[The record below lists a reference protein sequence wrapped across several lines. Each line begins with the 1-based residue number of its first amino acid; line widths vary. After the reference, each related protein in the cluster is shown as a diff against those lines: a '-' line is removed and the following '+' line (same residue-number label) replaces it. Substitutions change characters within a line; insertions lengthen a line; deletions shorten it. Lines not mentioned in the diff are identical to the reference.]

1 MHSAKFEEI
10 SLLVRSAEVSLFIGS
25 GFSLKAGAPSAS
37 YLVNSLARLFPKGY
51 KKGLRYLP
59 LDDIASEYVK
69 LCQGNREPLM
79 EFLRKKMDFKRTDL
93 SDHLALSRVPHFQN
107 IFTTNYDTLLEDC
120 YPETEVKIVRCNA
133 DCSISDKPVNIYKVH
148 GDLLC
153 QEQVVITRQDYDELL
168 SSKRNE
174 MVWNRVIDAFASS
187 DIVFL
192 GYGLNDSNV
201 QILLK
206 HVSETLGE
214 NRRKVFL
221 IAPGLTEEKVAELTV
236 CDVKYVDA
244 YAEEFLA
251 SLTADL
257 KDNVFSDFVSG
268 RVPKDIALRFF
279 DYYRIK
285 AALEYSD
292 GKMVVKSID
301 PADESVPQTIN
312 FTAKGNPD
320 YFKNPSAFDFESL
333 AERSNTLKVPSV
345 KVDKDS
351 IVSFER
357 RINGVK
363 VMGTDEIG
371 TVEIGPA
378 TIAEGRM
385 DVVASEMDFI
395 ENVDYKT
402 YKSGNNLVLSI
413 DTPLCDLDLIWE
425 FVDGQFINCSVKT
438 LYKDDY
444 GQYEKA
450 VSWTKFFMAMFG
462 GQEIQFGERV
472 KGRINPALYPGF
484 VKKFRK
490 SLDYYENIRKIEIL
504 RKKVFSRHDKYE
516 EGAEDVSS
524 MVLHLLAEDSV
535 EEKLNM
541 KGRIEFVAN
550 PGVEI
555 PAVSEGNVPSDFF
568 AIRLSQTTEQD
579 VELNGANFGRITKL
593 KDLTK
598 GHIERVYEKD
608 GKRMASIAPDE
619 DHWVVR
625 YVKAENEK
633 VLLEQ

>member
-1 MHSAKFEEI
+1 MCTGKFEEI
-10 SLLVRSAEVSLFIGS
+10 NLLVRSSEVSLFIGS
-25 GFSLKAGAPSAS
+25 GFSLKAGAPSAPD
-37 YLVNSLARLFPKGY
+37 LVKSLARHFPKGY

-69 LCQGNREPLM
+69 FHQGDREPLM
-79 EFLRKKMDFKRTDL
+79 EFLKKEMSFKRTDL
-93 SDHLALSRVPHFQN
+93 SDHQALSRIPHFRN

-120 YPETEVKIVRCNA
+120 YPPADTKIVRCNA
-133 DCSISDKPVNIYKVH
+133 DCSLSDKPVNIYKVH

-153 QEQVVITRQDYDELL
+153 SEQIVITRQDYDELL

-221 IAPGLTEEKVAELTV
+221 IAPGLTEEKAAELTTYN
-236 CDVKYVDA
+236 VKYVDA

-251 SLTADL
+251 SLTANL

-268 RVPKDIALRFF
+268 RVPKEVALRFF

-285 AALEYSD
+285 AALEYGD
-292 GKMVVKSID
+292 RKIVVKNIN
-301 PADESVPQTIN
+301 PADETVPQTIH
-312 FTAKGNPD
+312 FTTKGKLD
-320 YFKNPSAFDFESL
+320 YFKDPSTFDFESR
-333 AERSNTLKVPSV
+333 AERSKTLKIPTV

-351 IVSFER
+351 IVSFEI

-371 TVEIGPA
+371 AVEIGPA
-378 TIAEGRM
+378 TIAEGKI
-385 DVVASEMDFI
+385 DVVAPEMGFI

-402 YKSGNNLVLSI
+402 YKSGNNLVLSL
-413 DTPLCDLDLIWE
+413 DTPLCDLDFIWE
-425 FVDGQFINCSVKT
+425 FKEGRFINCSVKT
-438 LYKDDY
+438 LYKEDY

-450 VSWTKFFMAMFG
+450 VSWTKFFIALFR
-462 GQEIQFGERV
+462 GQEIQIGEQV
-472 KGRINPALYPGF
+472 KGRINPALYSGF
-484 VKKFRK
+484 EKKFRK
-490 SLDYYENIRKIEIL
+490 SLDYYENVRRIEIQ

-524 MVLHLLAEDSV
+524 MILHLLAEDSV

-541 KGRIEFVAN
+541 KGRIEFVAK
-550 PGVEI
+550 PGVEL
-555 PAVSEGNVPSDFF
+555 PAVSDVNVPTNFF
-568 AIRLSQTTEQD
+568 AIRLSQTTEED
-579 VELNGANFGRITKL
+579 VELNGVNFGKITKL

-598 GHIERVYEKD
+598 GHIERVYEKE
-608 GKRMASIAPDE
+608 GKRMATIAPDE

-625 YVKAENEK
+625 YVKGDK
-633 VLLEQ
+633 DQ

>member
-1 MHSAKFEEI
+1 MNSAKFEEI
-10 SLLVRSAEVSLFIGS
+10 NLLVRSAEVSLFIGS

-37 YLVNSLARLFPKGY
+37 NLVYSLARLFPKGY

-69 LCQGNREPLM
+69 YCQGNREALM
-79 EFLRKKMDFKRTDL
+79 EFLGKKMNFKRQDL
-93 SDHLALSRVPHFQN
+93 SDHLALSSIPHFRN
-107 IFTTNYDTLLEDC
+107 IFTTNYDTLLENS

-133 DCSISDKPVNIYKVH
+133 DCSLSDKPVNIYKVH
-148 GDLLC
+148 GDLRC
-153 QEQVVITRQDYDELL
+153 PEQVVITRQDYDELL

-206 HVSETLGE
+206 HVTDVLGE

-221 IAPGLTEEKVAELTV
+221 IAPDLPEEKVAELTMY
-236 CDVKYVDA
+236 DVKYVDA
-244 YAEEFLA
+244 YAEEFLT

-268 RVPKDIALRFF
+268 RILKDIALRFF

-285 AALEYSD
+285 AVLEYCD
-292 GKMVVKSID
+292 GKVVVKSIN
-301 PADESVPQTIN
+301 PADETVPQTIS
-312 FTAKGNPD
+312 FTAKGKPD
-320 YFKNPSAFDFESL
+320 YFKDPSAFDFESL
-333 AERSNTLKVPSV
+333 AERSETLKVPTV

-378 TIAEGRM
+378 TIADGKI
-385 DVVASEMDFI
+385 DVVASEMGFI

-402 YKSGNNLVLSI
+402 YKSGNNLVLSL
-413 DTPLCDLDLIWE
+413 DTPLCNLDFIWE
-425 FVDGQFINCSVKT
+425 FVEGKLINCSVKT

-450 VSWTKFFMAMFG
+450 VSWTKFFIALFG
-462 GQEIQFGERV
+462 GQEIQLGEQV

-490 SLDYYENIRKIEIL
+490 SLDYYENVRRIEIQ

-516 EGAEDVSS
+516 EGAEEVSS
-524 MVLHLLAEDSV
+524 MVLHLLTEDSV
-535 EEKLNM
+535 EEMLNM

-555 PAVSEGNVPSDFF
+555 PDVSEGSAPVNYF
-568 AIRLSQTTEQD
+568 AIRLSQTTERD
-579 VELNGANFGRITKL
+579 VELNGVNFGKITKL

-608 GKRMASIAPDE
+608 GKRMASVAPDE

-625 YVKAENEK
+625 YVRGGDERE
-633 VLLEQ
+633 LLEL

>member
-1 MHSAKFEEI
+1 MSSGKFEEI
-10 SLLVRSAEVSLFIGS
+10 NYLIRSAEVSLFIGS
-25 GFSLKAGAPSAS
+25 GLSLKAGAPSAS
-37 YLVNSLARLFPKGY
+37 NLVNSLARLFPKGY

-69 LCQGNREPLM
+69 QCQGNRAPLT
-79 EFLRKKMDFKRTDL
+79 EFLRKKMNFRRKNL
-93 SDHLALSRVPHFQN
+93 SDHQELSRIPHFRN

-120 YPETEVKIVRCNA
+120 YPSTETKIVRCNA
-133 DCSISDKPVNIYKVH
+133 DCSLSDKPVNIYKVH
-148 GDLLC
+148 GDLMC
-153 QEQVVITRQDYDELL
+153 PEQIVITRQDYDELL

-174 MVWNRVIDAFASS
+174 MVWNRVIDAFAST

-206 HVSETLGE
+206 HVTEALGD

-221 IAPGLTEEKVAELTV
+221 IAPGLTEEKVAELTLY
-236 CDVKYVDA
+236 DVKYVDA
-244 YAEEFLA
+244 YAEEFLT
-251 SLTADL
+251 SLTKDL

-268 RVPKDIALRFF
+268 KVPKDIALRFF
-279 DYYRIK
+279 DCYRIK
-285 AALEYSD
+285 SAIEYSD
-292 GKMVVKSID
+292 GRMVVKSID
-301 PADESVPQTIN
+301 PADETVPQTIH
-312 FTAKGNPD
+312 FTAKGEPV
-320 YFKNPSAFDFESL
+320 YFKDPSSFDFESL
-333 AERSNTLKVPSV
+333 AERSETLKVPTV
-345 KVDKDS
+345 KVNKDS

-363 VMGTDEIG
+363 VMGTDGIG

-378 TIAEGRM
+378 TIAEGKI
-385 DVVASEMDFI
+385 DVVAPEMGFI

-402 YKSGNNLVLSI
+402 YKSSNNLVLSL
-413 DTPLCDLDLIWE
+413 DTPLCILDFIWE
-425 FVDGQFINCSVKT
+425 FVDGKFINCSIKT
-438 LYKDDY
+438 RYKDDY

-450 VSWTKFFMAMFG
+450 VSWTKFFMALFG
-462 GQEIQFGERV
+462 GQEIQLGEQV

-490 SLDYYENIRKIEIL
+490 SLDYYENVKMIEVQ

-516 EGAEDVSS
+516 EGAEEVSN
-524 MVLHLLAEDSV
+524 MVLHLLLEDSV
-535 EEKLNM
+535 EEQLNM

-555 PAVSEGNVPSDFF
+555 LNASGGNSTVDYF
-568 AIRLSQTTEQD
+568 AIRLSQTTEHD
-579 VELNGANFGRITKL
+579 VELNGVFFGKITKL

-598 GHIERVYEKD
+598 GHIERVYTKE
-608 GKRMASIAPDE
+608 GKRMAAIAPDE

-625 YVKAENEK
+625 YVKEWNEGK
-633 VLLEQ
+633 SLEQ

>member
-1 MHSAKFEEI
+1 
-10 SLLVRSAEVSLFIGS
+10 
-25 GFSLKAGAPSAS
+25 
-37 YLVNSLARLFPKGY
+37 
-51 KKGLRYLP
+51 
-59 LDDIASEYVK
+59 
-69 LCQGNREPLM
+69 
-79 EFLRKKMDFKRTDL
+79 
-93 SDHLALSRVPHFQN
+93 
-107 IFTTNYDTLLEDC
+107 
-120 YPETEVKIVRCNA
+120 
-133 DCSISDKPVNIYKVH
+133 
-148 GDLLC
+148 
-153 QEQVVITRQDYDELL
+153 
-168 SSKRNE
+168 

>member
-1 MHSAKFEEI
+1 MCSGKFEEI
-10 SLLVRSAEVSLFIGS
+10 NLLVRSAEVSLFIGS

-37 YLVNSLARLFPKGY
+37 NLVNSLAHLFPKGY

-69 LCQGNREPLM
+69 LCQGTREPLI
-79 EFLRKKMDFKRTDL
+79 EFLRKKMDFKRKDL
-93 SDHLALSRVPHFQN
+93 SDHRALCRIPHFRN
-107 IFTTNYDTLLEDC
+107 IFTTNYDTLLEDS
-120 YPETEVKIVRCNA
+120 YVVAEVKIVRSNA
-133 DCSISDKPVNIYKVH
+133 DCSLSDKPVNIHKVH
-148 GDLLC
+148 GDLSC
-153 QEQVVITRQDYDELL
+153 SEQIVITRQDYDELL

-201 QILLK
+201 RILLK
-206 HVSETLGE
+206 HVTEALGE
-214 NRRKVFL
+214 SRRKVFL
-221 IAPGLTEEKVAELTV
+221 IAPDLTEEKVAELTMY
-236 CDVKYVDA
+236 DVKYIDA
-244 YAEEFLA
+244 CAEEFLT
-251 SLTADL
+251 SLTTDL
-257 KDNVFSDFVSG
+257 KDNVFYDFVSG
-268 RVPKDIALRFF
+268 RVPRDIALRFF
-279 DYYRIK
+279 DYYRIT
-285 AALEYSD
+285 AVFEYSD
-292 GKMVVKSID
+292 GKMVVKSIN
-301 PADESVPQTIN
+301 PADETVPQTIN

-320 YFKNPSAFDFESL
+320 YFKDPSVFDFESL
-333 AERSNTLKVPSV
+333 AERSETLRVPTV

-357 RINGVK
+357 RINGVR
-363 VMGTDEIG
+363 VMGTYEIG

-378 TIAEGRM
+378 TIAEGKI
-385 DVVASEMDFI
+385 DVVASEMGFI
-395 ENVDYKT
+395 ENVDFRT
-402 YKSGNNLVLSI
+402 YKSANNLVLSL
-413 DTPLCDLDLIWE
+413 DTPLCNLDFIWE

-450 VSWTKFFMAMFG
+450 VSWTKFFIALFG
-462 GQEIQFGERV
+462 GQEIQLGEQV
-472 KGRINPALYPGF
+472 KGRINPASYPGF
-484 VKKFRK
+484 VEKFRK
-490 SLDYYENIRKIEIL
+490 SLDYYENVRKIEIQ

-516 EGAEDVSS
+516 EGAEEISF

-535 EEKLNM
+535 DEKLNM

-550 PGVEI
+550 PGVDI
-555 PAVSEGNVPSDFF
+555 PAVSQGNVPVNYF

-579 VELNGANFGRITKL
+579 VELNGVIFGRITKL

-608 GKRMASIAPDE
+608 GKRMATIAPDE

-625 YVKAENEK
+625 YVREETA
-633 VLLEQ
+633 V